1 MLRTTPR
8 RGTMSVIN
16 TNYLALV
23 SQSHLQKSQ
32 SALGAAI
39 ERLSSGLRINSAKDD
54 AAGFA
59 IAERFLSNI
68 RGLSQVARDTSDG
81 VSLAQTA
88 QGALSATNDSLQ
100 RMRELAVQAGNGT
113 LSSADRQTLQKE
125 FDQLSGE
132 VDRVAKST
140 AFNGQKLLDGSF
152 SAATFQVGPS
162 AGDNVTVGGMANTQV
177 DSLGQSAYAS
187 AQVAVDAAKKDS
199 LQADLAAGDVTVTIT
214 GADGK
219 NYTSVMQQDSSLSAD
234 EALGKFVA
242 TVNQRSADTGVTA
255 FLSQDGSS
263 LEYRASVDPGQDP
276 TNVAIAATGSNGF
289 AASGQA
295 QQTQGLRG
303 IDLSSQAGAWEGLQR
318 IDSAIDTVSR
328 SRATLGAVQ
337 NRFESAIANI
347 SIQNENAV
355 QSRGRM
361 VDANFAKEI
370 SNQSRAMI
378 LQEMGFAMQA
388 QANQSSRW
396 TLALLR

>member
-1 MLRTTPR
+1 
-8 RGTMSVIN
+8 MSVIN

-32 SALGAAI
+32 SALGTAI

-113 LSSADRQTLQKE
+113 LSSADREKLQKE
-125 FDQLSGE
+125 FEQLSGE

-199 LQADLAAGDVTVTIT
+199 LQADLAAGDVTLTIT

-234 EALGKFVA
+234 EALGKLVA

-276 TNVAIAATGSNGF
+276 TNVAIAASGSNGF

-370 SNQSRAMI
+370 SNQTRSMI

>member
-1 MLRTTPR
+1 
-8 RGTMSVIN
+8 MSVIN

-32 SALGAAI
+32 SALGTAI

-113 LSSADRQTLQKE
+113 LSSADREKLQKE
-125 FDQLSGE
+125 FEQLSGE

-370 SNQSRAMI
+370 SNQTRSMI

>member
-187 AQVAVDAAKKDS
+187 AQVAVDAAKKNS

-347 SIQNENAV
+347 SIQNENTV

>member
-1 MLRTTPR
+1 
-8 RGTMSVIN
+8 MSAIN

-32 SALGAAI
+32 SALGTAI

-113 LSSADRQTLQKE
+113 LSSADREKLQKE
-125 FDQLSGE
+125 FEQLSGE

-199 LQADLAAGDVTVTIT
+199 LQADLAAGDVTLTIT

-234 EALGKFVA
+234 EALGKLVA

-276 TNVAIAATGSNGF
+276 TNVAIAASGSNGF

-337 NRFESAIANI
+337 NPFESAIANI

-370 SNQSRAMI
+370 SNQTRSMI

>member
-1 MLRTTPR
+1 
-8 RGTMSVIN
+8 MSVIN

-32 SALGAAI
+32 SALGTAI

-113 LSSADRQTLQKE
+113 LSSADREKLQKE
-125 FDQLSGE
+125 FEQLSGE

-199 LQADLAAGDVTVTIT
+199 LQADLAAGDVTLTIT

-234 EALGKFVA
+234 EALGKLVA

-263 LEYRASVDPGQDP
+263 LEYRASVDPGQDH
-276 TNVAIAATGSNGF
+276 TNVAVAATGSNGF

-328 SRATLGAVQ
+328 SRATLGTVQ

-370 SNQSRAMI
+370 SNQTRSMI

>member
-1 MLRTTPR
+1 
-8 RGTMSVIN
+8 MSVIN

-32 SALGAAI
+32 SALGTAI

-113 LSSADRQTLQKE
+113 LSSADREKLQKE

-234 EALGKFVA
+234 EALGKLVA

>member
-1 MLRTTPR
+1 
-8 RGTMSVIN
+8 MSVIN

-32 SALGAAI
+32 SALGTAI

-113 LSSADRQTLQKE
+113 LSSADREKLQKE
-125 FDQLSGE
+125 FEQLSGE

-199 LQADLAAGDVTVTIT
+199 LQADLAAGDVTLTIT

-234 EALGKFVA
+234 EALGKLVA

-355 QSRGRM
+355 QSRGRV

-370 SNQSRAMI
+370 SNQTRAMI
-378 LQEMGFAMQA
+378 LQEMGVAMQA
-388 QANQSSRW
+388 QANHSSRW

>member
-1 MLRTTPR
+1 
-8 RGTMSVIN
+8 MSVIN

-199 LQADLAAGDVTVTIT
+199 LQADLAAGDVTLTIT

-234 EALGKFVA
+234 EALGKLVA

-263 LEYRASVDPGQDP
+263 LEYRASVDSGQDP

-370 SNQSRAMI
+370 SNQTRSMI

>member
-1 MLRTTPR
+1 
-8 RGTMSVIN
+8 MSVIN

-113 LSSADRQTLQKE
+113 LSSADREKLQKE

-234 EALGKFVA
+234 EALGKLVA

-276 TNVAIAATGSNGF
+276 TNVAIAASGSNGF

-347 SIQNENAV
+347 SIQNENTV

>member
-1 MLRTTPR
+1 
-8 RGTMSVIN
+8 MSVIN

-32 SALGAAI
+32 SALGTAI

-113 LSSADRQTLQKE
+113 LSSADREKLQKE
-125 FDQLSGE
+125 FEQLSGE

-199 LQADLAAGDVTVTIT
+199 LQADLAAGDVTLTIT

-234 EALGKFVA
+234 EALGKLVA

-328 SRATLGAVQ
+328 SRATLGTVQ
-337 NRFESAIANI
+337 NRFESTIANI

-355 QSRGRM
+355 QSRGRV

-370 SNQSRAMI
+370 SNQTRAMI
-378 LQEMGFAMQA
+378 LQEMGVAMQA
-388 QANQSSRW
+388 QANHSSRW

>member
-1 MLRTTPR
+1 
-8 RGTMSVIN
+8 MSVIN

-32 SALGAAI
+32 SALGTAI

-113 LSSADRQTLQKE
+113 LSSADREKLQKE
-125 FDQLSGE
+125 FEQLSGE

-199 LQADLAAGDVTVTIT
+199 LQADLAAGDVTLTIT

-234 EALGKFVA
+234 EALGKLVA

-276 TNVAIAATGSNGF
+276 TNVAVAATGSNGF
-289 AASGQA
+289 AASSQA

-318 IDSAIDTVSR
+318 IDSAIDTVRR

-370 SNQSRAMI
+370 SNQTRSMI

>member
-1 MLRTTPR
+1 
-8 RGTMSVIN
+8 MSAIN

-32 SALGAAI
+32 SALGTAI

-113 LSSADRQTLQKE
+113 LSSADREKLQKE
-125 FDQLSGE
+125 FEQLSGE

-199 LQADLAAGDVTVTIT
+199 LQADLAAGDVTLTIT

-234 EALGKFVA
+234 EALGKLVA

-276 TNVAIAATGSNGF
+276 TNVAIAASGSNGF

-370 SNQSRAMI
+370 SNQTRSMI

>member
-1 MLRTTPR
+1 
-8 RGTMSVIN
+8 MSVIN

-234 EALGKFVA
+234 EALGKLVA

-276 TNVAIAATGSNGF
+276 TNVAIAASGSNGF

>member
-1 MLRTTPR
+1 
-8 RGTMSVIN
+8 MSVIN

-113 LSSADRQTLQKE
+113 LSSADREKLQKE
-125 FDQLSGE
+125 FEQLSGE

-199 LQADLAAGDVTVTIT
+199 LQADLAAGDVTLTIT

-234 EALGKFVA
+234 EALGKLVA

-276 TNVAIAATGSNGF
+276 TNVAIAASGSNGF

-370 SNQSRAMI
+370 SNQTRSMI

>member
-1 MLRTTPR
+1 
-8 RGTMSVIN
+8 MSVIN

-32 SALGAAI
+32 SALGTAI

-187 AQVAVDAAKKDS
+187 ASVAVDAAKKDS
-199 LQADLAAGDVTVTIT
+199 LQADLAAGDVTLTIT

-234 EALGKFVA
+234 EALGKLVA

>member
-1 MLRTTPR
+1 
-8 RGTMSVIN
+8 MSVIN

-370 SNQSRAMI
+370 SNQTRAMI

>member
-1 MLRTTPR
+1 
-8 RGTMSVIN
+8 MSVIN

-32 SALGAAI
+32 SALGTAI

-113 LSSADRQTLQKE
+113 LSSADREKLQKE
-125 FDQLSGE
+125 FEQLSGE

-140 AFNGQKLLDGSF
+140 AFNGQKLLDGNF

-199 LQADLAAGDVTVTIT
+199 LQADLAAGDVTLTIT

-234 EALGKFVA
+234 EALGKLVA

-328 SRATLGAVQ
+328 SRATLGTVQ

-370 SNQSRAMI
+370 SNQTRSMI

>member
-1 MLRTTPR
+1 
-8 RGTMSVIN
+8 MSVIN

-32 SALGAAI
+32 SALGTAI

-234 EALGKFVA
+234 EALGKLVA

-370 SNQSRAMI
+370 SNQTRSMI

>member
-1 MLRTTPR
+1 
-8 RGTMSVIN
+8 MSVIN

-32 SALGAAI
+32 SALGTAI

-113 LSSADRQTLQKE
+113 LSSADREKLQKE
-125 FDQLSGE
+125 FEQLSGE

-199 LQADLAAGDVTVTIT
+199 LQADLAAGDVTLTIT

-234 EALGKFVA
+234 EALGKLVA

-276 TNVAIAATGSNGF
+276 TNVAVAATGSNGF

-355 QSRGRM
+355 QSRGRV

-370 SNQSRAMI
+370 SNQTRSMI

>member
-1 MLRTTPR
+1 
-8 RGTMSVIN
+8 MSVIN

-32 SALGAAI
+32 SALGTAI

-113 LSSADRQTLQKE
+113 LSSADREKLQKE
-125 FDQLSGE
+125 FEQLSGE

-199 LQADLAAGDVTVTIT
+199 LQADLAAGDVTLTIT

-234 EALGKFVA
+234 EALGKLVA

-337 NRFESAIANI
+337 NRFESTIANI

-370 SNQSRAMI
+370 SNQTRSMI

>member
-1 MLRTTPR
+1 
-8 RGTMSVIN
+8 MSAIN

-32 SALGAAI
+32 SALGTAI

-113 LSSADRQTLQKE
+113 LSSADREKLQKE
-125 FDQLSGE
+125 FEQLSGE

-199 LQADLAAGDVTVTIT
+199 LQADLAAGDVTLTIT

-234 EALGKFVA
+234 EALGKLVA

-276 TNVAIAATGSNGF
+276 TNVAIAASGSNGF

-355 QSRGRM
+355 QSRGR
-361 VDANFAKEI
+361 VVPCLI
-370 SNQSRAMI
+370 Q
-378 LQEMGFAMQA
+378 
-388 QANQSSRW
+388 
-396 TLALLR
+396 T

>member
-1 MLRTTPR
+1 
-8 RGTMSVIN
+8 MSAIN

-32 SALGAAI
+32 SALGTAI

-100 RMRELAVQAGNGT
+100 RMRELAVQVGNGT
-113 LSSADRQTLQKE
+113 LSSADREKLQKE
-125 FDQLSGE
+125 FEQLSGE

-199 LQADLAAGDVTVTIT
+199 LQADLAAGDVTLTIT

-234 EALGKFVA
+234 EALGKLVA

-370 SNQSRAMI
+370 SNQTRSMI

>member
-1 MLRTTPR
+1 MPA
-8 RGTMSVIN
+8 IN

-113 LSSADRQTLQKE
+113 LSSADREKLQKE

-132 VDRVAKST
+132 IDRVAKTT

-219 NYTSVMQQDSSLSAD
+219 SYTSVMQQDSSLSAD
-234 EALGKFVA
+234 EALGKLVA

-370 SNQSRAMI
+370 SNQTRSMI

>member
-1 MLRTTPR
+1 
-8 RGTMSVIN
+8 MSVIN

-347 SIQNENAV
+347 SIQNENTV

>member
-1 MLRTTPR
+1 
-8 RGTMSVIN
+8 MSVIN

-32 SALGAAI
+32 SALGTAI

-81 VSLAQTA
+81 VSLVQTA

-199 LQADLAAGDVTVTIT
+199 LQADLAAGDVTLTIT

>member
-1 MLRTTPR
+1 
-8 RGTMSVIN
+8 MSVIN

-234 EALGKFVA
+234 EALGKLVA

-328 SRATLGAVQ
+328 SRATLGTVQ

>member
-1 MLRTTPR
+1 
-8 RGTMSVIN
+8 MSVIN

-32 SALGAAI
+32 SALGTAI

-113 LSSADRQTLQKE
+113 LSSADREKLQKE
-125 FDQLSGE
+125 FEQLSGE

-199 LQADLAAGDVTVTIT
+199 LQADLAAGDVTLTIT

-234 EALGKFVA
+234 EALGKLVA

-276 TNVAIAATGSNGF
+276 TNVAIAASGSNGF

-318 IDSAIDTVSR
+318 IGSAIDTVSR

-370 SNQSRAMI
+370 SNQTRSMI

>member
-1 MLRTTPR
+1 
-8 RGTMSVIN
+8 MSVIN

-32 SALGAAI
+32 SALGTAI

-199 LQADLAAGDVTVTIT
+199 LQADLAAGDVTLTIT

-328 SRATLGAVQ
+328 SRATLGTVQ

-370 SNQSRAMI
+370 SNQTRSMI

>member
-1 MLRTTPR
+1 
-8 RGTMSVIN
+8 MSAIN

-32 SALGAAI
+32 SALGTAI

-100 RMRELAVQAGNGT
+100 RMRELAVQVGNGT
-113 LSSADRQTLQKE
+113 LSSADREKLQKE
-125 FDQLSGE
+125 FEQLSGE

-162 AGDNVTVGGMANTQV
+162 AGDNMTVGGMANTQV

-199 LQADLAAGDVTVTIT
+199 LQADLAAGDVTLTIT

-234 EALGKFVA
+234 EALGKLVA

-370 SNQSRAMI
+370 SNQTRSMI

>member
-1 MLRTTPR
+1 
-8 RGTMSVIN
+8 MSVIN

-32 SALGAAI
+32 SALGTAI

-113 LSSADRQTLQKE
+113 LSSADREKLQKE
-125 FDQLSGE
+125 FEQLSGE

-199 LQADLAAGDVTVTIT
+199 LQADLAAGDVTLTIT

-234 EALGKFVA
+234 EALGKLVA

-276 TNVAIAATGSNGF
+276 TNVAIAASGSNGF

-328 SRATLGAVQ
+328 SRATLGTVQ

-370 SNQSRAMI
+370 SNQTRAMI

>member
-1 MLRTTPR
+1 
-8 RGTMSVIN
+8 MSVIN

-113 LSSADRQTLQKE
+113 LSSADREKLQKE
-125 FDQLSGE
+125 FEQLSGE

-199 LQADLAAGDVTVTIT
+199 LQADLAAGDVTLTIT

-234 EALGKFVA
+234 EALGKLVA

-328 SRATLGAVQ
+328 SRATLGTVQ
-337 NRFESAIANI
+337 NRFESTIANI

-370 SNQSRAMI
+370 SNQTRAMI
-378 LQEMGFAMQA
+378 LQEMGVAMQA
-388 QANQSSRW
+388 QANHSSRW

>member
-1 MLRTTPR
+1 
-8 RGTMSVIN
+8 MSVIN

-32 SALGAAI
+32 SALGTAI

-113 LSSADRQTLQKE
+113 LSSADREKLQKE
-125 FDQLSGE
+125 FEQLSGE

-199 LQADLAAGDVTVTIT
+199 LQADLAAGDVTLTIT

-370 SNQSRAMI
+370 SNQTRSMI

>member
-1 MLRTTPR
+1 
-8 RGTMSVIN
+8 MSVIN

-32 SALGAAI
+32 SALGTAI

-113 LSSADRQTLQKE
+113 LSSADREKLQKE
-125 FDQLSGE
+125 FEQLSGE

-199 LQADLAAGDVTVTIT
+199 LQADLAAGDVTLTIT

-234 EALGKFVA
+234 EALGKLVA

-337 NRFESAIANI
+337 NRFESTIANI

-361 VDANFAKEI
+361 VDANFAKAI
-370 SNQSRAMI
+370 SNQTRSMI

>member
-1 MLRTTPR
+1 
-8 RGTMSVIN
+8 MSVIN

-125 FDQLSGE
+125 FDQLSGQ

>member
-1 MLRTTPR
+1 
-8 RGTMSVIN
+8 MSVIN

-276 TNVAIAATGSNGF
+276 TNVAIAASGSNGF

>member
-1 MLRTTPR
+1 MPA
-8 RGTMSVIN
+8 IN

-32 SALGAAI
+32 SALGTAI

-113 LSSADRQTLQKE
+113 LSSADREKLQKE
-125 FDQLSGE
+125 FEQLSGE

-199 LQADLAAGDVTVTIT
+199 LQADLAAGDVTLTIT

-276 TNVAIAATGSNGF
+276 TNVAIAASGSNGF

-370 SNQSRAMI
+370 SNQTRSMI

>member
-1 MLRTTPR
+1 
-8 RGTMSVIN
+8 MSVIN

-32 SALGAAI
+32 SALGTAI

-113 LSSADRQTLQKE
+113 LSSADREKLQKE

-199 LQADLAAGDVTVTIT
+199 LQADLAAGDVTLTIT

-234 EALGKFVA
+234 EALGKLVA

-328 SRATLGAVQ
+328 SRATLGTVQ

-370 SNQSRAMI
+370 SNQTRSMI

>member
-1 MLRTTPR
+1 
-8 RGTMSVIN
+8 MSVIN

-32 SALGAAI
+32 SALGTAI

-113 LSSADRQTLQKE
+113 LSSADREKLQKE
-125 FDQLSGE
+125 FEQLSGE

-187 AQVAVDAAKKDS
+187 AQVAVDAAKKNS

-234 EALGKFVA
+234 EALGKLVA

-328 SRATLGAVQ
+328 SRATLGTVQ
-337 NRFESAIANI
+337 NRFESTIANI

-370 SNQSRAMI
+370 SNQTRSMI